1 MPPSTP
7 CSPHRR
13 STGSQTRRRSRR
25 SRVCCARAACSRSC
39 GTTGTTAARTRA
51 PLPIAPIYASCA
63 RSRNSSRHPRGT
75 RCSASAPSASSRRRL
90 SRTITCSTAADCS
103 TTRVRSAGSRG
114 GTSPSSRRS
123 WSASASC
130 CPRAPTRSRT
140 APTSYGRAVSELAFS
155 FGRIAAAYDDV
166 RPEYAP
172 EALARAEEALGLDA
186 GSRVVDL
193 AAGSGKL
200 TRALAGR
207 FAEVVAVEPND
218 DMRAIL
224 AGRSADVRVLA
235 GTAERM
241 PLADDFADAVFAG
254 DAFHWFDGPAAVAE
268 LDRVLRP
275 GGGVALLWNLWW
287 EDGDDGT
294 SDSLEPPLPAAA
306 RALFDEVYVSSG
318 RAAARAEKADHVAD
332 FAGSPFGRLEFEA
345 FEQRRQ
351 LSGAEVI
358 NLYSTTSAV
367 ASLPPD
373 ERDELK
379 QKLLALLDAEYLLR
393 ITTVL
398 YWGRRG

>member
-75 RCSASAPSASSRRRL
+75 RCAASAPSASSRRRL

-155 FGRIAAAYDDV
+155 FGRIAAEYDDV

-218 DMRAIL
+218 DMRAVL

-241 PLADDFADAVFAG
+241 PLPNDSADAVFVG
-254 DAFHWFDGPAAVAE
+254 DAFHWFEGRPAVAE
-268 LDRVLRP
+268 LARVVRP
-275 GGGVALLWNLWW
+275 GGGVALLWNHWW
-287 EDGDDGT
+287 SDGDDRSVNT
-294 SDSLEPPLPAAA
+294 LEPPFPAEAQG
-306 RALFDEVYVSSG
+306 LFDEVYISSG
-318 RAAARAEKADHVAD
+318 RAAARAEMADPLDA
-332 FAGSPFGRLEFEA
+332 FAGGQFGPLVEEA
-345 FEQRRQ
+345 FARSEQ
-351 LSGAEVI
+351 L
-358 NLYSTTSAV
+358 
-367 ASLPPD
+367 
-373 ERDELK
+373 
-379 QKLLALLDAEYLLR
+379 
-393 ITTVL
+393 
-398 YWGRRG
+398 